1 MFFAQAETN
10 VCHRR
15 SDSESMPTP
24 SAIVALMLPE
34 FITLAKP
41 PRIPARPPLM
51 VAPALLV
58 DVTPTVRLDKS
69 KLCQGRHTI
78 VKADLLDNLAILELQ
93 DGRTGELHVA
103 PCVRRQ

>member
-1 MFFAQAETN
+1 
-10 VCHRR
+10 
-15 SDSESMPTP
+15 MPRP

-58 DVTPTVRLDKS
+58 DVTPTVLFVTLEIRLCGSLDKS

-78 VKADLLDNLAILELQ
+78 VEADLLDNLAILELQ